1 MKKLRYLLP
10 FLFISF
16 SIFSQKIDTIYVNSS
31 ATTYLIFDE
40 AITLFNLGNTD
51 FQAQTAS
58 TLPMSLGSQVLL
70 LKAKVPNAK
79 PTTLLLTHGKQI
91 YQAYLYFQEPISQSF
106 YDYRTEN
113 QSKEIAYNAMDEN
126 LRLDDKFKKLAVSPV
141 NVSLKRVQSGI
152 LLRCENIYTDA
163 NGVYLKFS
171 LSNESSIAYEID
183 NVSFAYQS
191 KMKRKAINRLQSLG
205 IEEVNALRSIEPV
218 KILTS
223 QKSEKYY
230 YYIPLYATTDNGF
243 LEVIFREKN
252 GLRNIKIAIPFK
264 KILKAEML

>member
-1 MKKLRYLLP
+1 MKKLRYFLP
-10 FLFISF
+10 FLLISF

-40 AITLFNLGNTD
+40 SISLFNLGNTD

-58 TLPMSLGSQVLL
+58 TLPMSLGTQVLL
-70 LKAKVPNAK
+70 LKAKIPNAK

-91 YQAYLYFQEPISQSF
+91 YQAYLYYQEPLYQSF
-106 YDYRTEN
+106 YDYRSEN
-113 QSKEIAYNAMDEN
+113 QSKESFKTTDEN
-126 LRLDDKFKKLAVSPV
+126 IRLEDKFKKLAASPM
-141 NVSLKRVQSGI
+141 NVSYKEVQSGM

-183 NVSFAYQS
+183 NVSFSYQS
-191 KMKRKAINRLQSLG
+191 KMKKKAINRLQSLG
-205 IEEVNALRSIEPV
+205 IEEVNVLKSIESV

-223 QKSEKYY
+223 QKSEKYF
-230 YYIPLYATTDNGF
+230 YYIPLYATTENGF
-243 LEVIFREKN
+243 LEVVFREKN

-264 KILKAEML
+264 KILKSEML

>member
-1 MKKLRYLLP
+1 MKKLHYLLP

-16 SIFSQKIDTIYVNSS
+16 HVFSQKIDTLYVNSS

-70 LKAKVPNAK
+70 LKAKIPNVK

-91 YQAYLYFQEPISQSF
+91 YQAYLFYQEPLSQSF
-106 YDYRTEN
+106 YDYRSEN
-113 QSKEIAYNAMDEN
+113 QSKESFKTTDES
-126 LRLDDKFKKLAVSPV
+126 LQLEDKFKKLAILPM
-141 NVSLKRVQSGI
+141 NVSFKKTQSGI
-152 LLRCENIYTDA
+152 LLHCENIYTDA

-171 LSNESSIAYEID
+171 LHNESSIAYEID
-183 NVSFAYQS
+183 NVSFSYQS
-191 KMKRKAINRLQSLG
+191 KMKKRAINRLQSLG
-205 IEEVNALRSIEPV
+205 IEEVTVLKSFEPV
-218 KILTS
+218 TILTS

>member
-16 SIFSQKIDTIYVNSS
+16 SIYSQKTDTIYVNSS

-58 TLPMSLGSQVLL
+58 TTPSSMGSQVLL
-70 LKAKVPNAK
+70 LKAKIPNAK

-91 YQAYLYFQEPISQSF
+91 YQTYLHYQEPLNQSF

-113 QSKEIAYNAMDEN
+113 QSKEAHNTMDEN
-126 LRLDDKFKKLAVSPV
+126 LRLDDKFKKLAVSPM
-141 NVSLKRVQSGI
+141 NVSYKKMQSGM

-163 NGVYLKFS
+163 DGVYLKFS

-183 NVSFAYQS
+183 NVSFSYHS
-191 KMKRKAINRLQSLG
+191 RMKKKAINRLQSLG
-205 IEEVNALRSIEPV
+205 IEEVNILKSIEPV
-218 KILTS
+218 KILIS
-223 QKSEKYY
+223 QKSENYY
-230 YYIPLYATTDNGF
+230 YFIPLYATTENGF
-243 LEVIFREKN
+243 LEVVFREKN

>member
-1 MKKLRYLLP
+1 MKKLRYFLP
-10 FLFISF
+10 FLFVSF
-16 SIFSQKIDTIYVNSS
+16 SVFSQKIDTIHVNSS

-70 LKAKVPNAK
+70 LKAKIPNAK

-91 YQAYLYFQEPISQSF
+91 YKAYLYYQEPLNQSF
-106 YDYRTEN
+106 YDYRSEN
-113 QSKEIAYNAMDEN
+113 QSIESFKATDEN
-126 LRLDDKFKKLAVSPV
+126 LRLEDKFKKLAISLM
-141 NVSLKRVQSGI
+141 NVSFKKTQSGM

-183 NVSFAYQS
+183 NVSFSYQS
-191 KMKRKAINRLQSLG
+191 KMKKRAINRLQSLG
-205 IEEVNALRSIEPV
+205 IEEVNIVKSIEPT

-230 YYIPLYATTDNGF
+230 YYIPLYATTENGF
-243 LEVIFREKN
+243 LEVVFREKN
-252 GLRNIKIAIPFK
+252 GLRNIKIDIPFK

>member
-1 MKKLRYLLP
+1 MKKLCYLLP
-10 FLFISF
+10 FLFASF
-16 SIFSQKIDTIYVNSS
+16 SVFSQKIDTLYVNSA
-31 ATTYLIFDE
+31 ATSYLIFDE

-70 LKAKVPNAK
+70 LKAKIPNAK

-91 YQAYLYFQEPISQSF
+91 YQAYLYYQEPLNQSF
-106 YDYRTEN
+106 YDYRSEN
-113 QSKEIAYNAMDEN
+113 QSKESFKTTDEN
-126 LRLDDKFKKLAVSPV
+126 LQLEDKFKKLTISPM
-141 NVSLKRVQSGI
+141 NVSFKKTQSGM
-152 LLRCENIYTDA
+152 LLLCENIYTDA

-171 LSNESSIAYEID
+171 LHNESSIAYEID
-183 NVSFAYQS
+183 NVSFSYQS
-191 KMKRKAINRLQSLG
+191 KMKKRAINRLQSLG
-205 IEEVNALRSIEPV
+205 IEEVTVLKSFESGT
-218 KILTS
+218 ILTS
-223 QKSEKYY
+223 QKSGKYY

>member
-1 MKKLRYLLP
+1 MKKLHYFLP
-10 FLFISF
+10 FLFVSF
-16 SIFSQKIDTIYVNSS
+16 NIFSQKIDTLYVNSS

-58 TLPMSLGSQVLL
+58 TLPISLGSQVLL
-70 LKAKVPNAK
+70 LKAKIPNAK

-91 YQAYLYFQEPISQSF
+91 YQAYLYYQEPLNQSF
-106 YDYRTEN
+106 YDYRSEN
-113 QSKEIAYNAMDEN
+113 QSKESFKTTDEN
-126 LRLDDKFKKLAVSPV
+126 LRLEDKFKKLAISPM
-141 NVSLKRVQSGI
+141 NVSYKKTQSGM
-152 LLRCENIYTDA
+152 LLRCENIYTDT

-171 LSNESSIAYEID
+171 LSNESSIVYEID
-183 NVSFAYQS
+183 NVSFSYHS
-191 KMKRKAINRLQSLG
+191 KMKRKAINHLQSLG
-205 IEEVNALRSIEPV
+205 IEEVNVLKSIEPV

-230 YYIPLYATTDNGF
+230 YCIPLYATTENGF
-243 LEVIFREKN
+243 LEVVFREKN

-264 KILKAEML
+264 KILKSEML